1 MLKCRDRNVSS
12 YVLPI
17 KSITVNTKTK
27 GVLVAAP
34 RTSKLPCYRC
44 RRPRSEPKSARTAGP
59 AHASSTVEVQARGAA
74 QRRRSTA
81 PLALLLQVLP
91 PVTPFIARRQR
102 LLHPYGRMQMQYA
115 LSQSPTPP
123 AAASS
128 NPAPAAARQL
138 VPVTEACCSASAE
151 AGRTEEIE
159 WATQNA
165 IWLLPL
171 QNYGAV
177 TERSLGADICINY
190 AID

>member
-12 YVLPI
+12 YVLPM

-59 AHASSTVEVQARGAA
+59 AHSSSTVEEQARGAA

-102 LLHPYGRMQMQYA
+102 LLHPYADAVRAQLIAYSPSSSQQQPHSRCHCLSTRPCNCKLVA
-115 LSQSPTPP
+115 LPLL
-123 AAASS
+123 
-128 NPAPAAARQL
+128 RQ
-138 VPVTEACCSASAE
+138 
-151 AGRTEEIE
+151 EEIE